1 MEGEG
6 AHRASLVLRPL
17 LKSGEGSGYEATTGT
32 AGMIACAAY
41 ERGIRVV
48 VVPFRHFHGLQSHD
62 STNGLLQPAPLLV
75 KVNNTTSK

>member
-1 MEGEG
+1 MY
-6 AHRASLVLRPL
+6 RDDLVLKPL
-17 LKSGEGSGYEATTGT
+17 PKSGEGSECEARHGDIWNEE
-32 AGMIACAAY
+32 MIAY